1 MISLMNF
8 TTLAAVIEVI
18 DFTLIHFVNLSTT
31 TKMCVNP
38 PLTFLNGPTML
49 VTFGDVSNYCT
60 KTLVVEVVDFSRPYQ
75 VFLGWSCYVKF
86 MAIPSY
92 A

>member
-1 MISLMNF
+1 
-8 TTLAAVIEVI
+8 
-18 DFTLIHFVNLSTT
+18 
-31 TKMCVNP
+31 
-38 PLTFLNGPTML
+38 ML